1 MFKLTSEKKGRRIG
15 KIQTKSGVIDT
26 PFFMPDATRGFVKSM
41 SKGDLEEINMGPMV
55 VNTYHLYLQ
64 PGLETIKK
72 AGGIHEFM
80 NWHKPLLSDSGG
92 YQVFSLIHK
101 NPKMGKITDEKV
113 IFKSPLDG
121 SKHELTPK
129 KAIQI
134 QFDLGVDMMVC
145 LDDPPPNDYNKEKI
159 KKAVERTIAWA
170 KICKEEYE
178 KQIKKRNLK
187 EKNKPLIF
195 GVVQGGNYPDLREYC
210 TKELVKIGFDGY
222 GFGARH
228 IDSEGNF
235 LEEVLRVVANNIPKD
250 SLRFAL
256 GIGTPEDI
264 VKCADLGWDMFDC
277 VIPTR
282 EGRHGRLFVWDKQT
296 EFSITNDQFPNN
308 NQNPKFKKQ
317 KKSRKNFYTTIN
329 IGNERYKNDFTPVD
343 SDCDCSVCKQHTK
356 AYLNHLFR
364 TKDPLFLRLASKH
377 NLNFYLKLMKALR
390 KDSQNDL
397 RKKKS

>member
-1 MFKLTSEKKGRRIG
+1 MFKLISEKKGRRIG
-15 KIQTKSGVIDT
+15 KIQTKSGVINT

-41 SKGDLEEINMGPMV
+41 SKSDLEEIDMGPMV

-64 PGLETIKK
+64 PGIETIKK
-72 AGGIHEFM
+72 SGGIHSFM
-80 NWHKPLLSDSGG
+80 NWDRPLLSDSGG

-113 IFKSPLDG
+113 VFKSPLDG

-170 KICKEEYE
+170 KICKQEYE

-187 EKNKPLIF
+187 GKNRPLIF

-228 IDSEGNF
+228 IDNQGNF
-235 LEEVLRVVANNIPKD
+235 LEEVLRVVADNIPKD

-282 EGRHGRLFVWDKQT
+282 EGRHGKLFIW
-296 EFSITNDQFPNN
+296 
-308 NQNPKFKKQ
+308 KQ
-317 KKSRKNFYTTIN
+317 KDVRKKGFYASIN

-343 SDCDCSVCKQHTK
+343 SNCDCSVCKTHTK
-356 AYLNHLFR
+356 AYMNHLFR
-364 TKDPLFLRLASKH
+364 TKDPLFLRLASEH
-377 NLNFYLKLMKALR
+377 NLNFYLKLMEALR
-390 KDSQNDL
+390 KDFKNDL
-397 RKKKS
+397 RKKKSRNVY